1 MKFTDFKV
9 GQTVTYDEQY
19 AATVIEVCSN
29 CVHIRVHYSGEH
41 KWVYD
46 LDMIF

>member
-1 MKFTDFKV
+1 MKFADFKV

-19 AATVIEVCSN
+19 AATVIEVYNN
-29 CVHIRVHYSGEH
+29 CVHIRVHCSGEH

-46 LDMIF
+46 IDVIF

>member
-1 MKFTDFKV
+1 MKFADFKV

-19 AATVIEVCSN
+19 AATIIEVCSN
-29 CVHIRVHYSGEH
+29 CVHIRMHYSGEH

-46 LDMIF
+46 VNLIF